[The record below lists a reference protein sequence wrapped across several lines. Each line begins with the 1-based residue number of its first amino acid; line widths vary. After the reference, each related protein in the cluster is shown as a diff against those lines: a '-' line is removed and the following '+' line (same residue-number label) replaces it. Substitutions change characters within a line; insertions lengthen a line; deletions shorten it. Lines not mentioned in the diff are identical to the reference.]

1 MKISREHY
9 CLLIMA
15 GLTEIGMFSSEMEA
29 EFLTCEAEFSTTTA
43 PGEEMSQDA
52 GTSEHEL
59 SLVPRPFCT
68 SACAHPH
75 NRMRVRKRRVWG
87 NGWPSHGQKLECEN
101 GARMQLVRI
110 MSVH

>member
-1 MKISREHY
+1 MLRGKTQYAYTKYYGNCVFKVSSRVAHALLAALRALSV
-9 CLLIMA
+9 CLVSI
-15 GLTEIGMFSSEMEA
+15 
-29 EFLTCEAEFSTTTA
+29 
-43 PGEEMSQDA
+43 
-52 GTSEHEL
+52 
-59 SLVPRPFCT
+59 SLVPSPFCT

-75 NRMRVRKRRVWG
+75 NRMRVRRRVWG